1 MVPPVV
7 VERPNRF
14 QPHFASPVLT
24 FESTI
29 QGKAEASRN
38 DSSAADTAAA
48 TVKRKCWLDFRVRDS
63 NLVGRQAC
71 RQKNFQ
77 KKN

>member
-1 MVPPVV
+1 MIPPVV
-7 VERPNRF
+7 FERLNRF
-14 QPHFASPVLT
+14 WPRFAAPVLT

-38 DSSAADTAAA
+38 DSSVADTAAA
-48 TVKRKCWLDFRVRDS
+48 TVKRKCWLDFRVCDS
-63 NLVGRQAC
+63 NLVGRKAC

>member
-7 VERPNRF
+7 FEQPNRF
-14 QPHFASPVLT
+14 LPCFAAPVLT

-38 DSSAADTAAA
+38 DSFAADKAAA
-48 TVKRKCWLDFRVRDS
+48 TVKHKCWLDFRVRDS